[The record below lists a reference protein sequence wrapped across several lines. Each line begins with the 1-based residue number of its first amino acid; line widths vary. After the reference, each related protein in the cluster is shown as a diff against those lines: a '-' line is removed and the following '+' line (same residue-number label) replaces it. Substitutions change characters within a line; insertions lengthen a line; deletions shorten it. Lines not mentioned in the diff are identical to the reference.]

1 VLTKAVPASRSA
13 RNRGLTSGPRHARGS
28 GQPPADPGPAEAGP
42 RHGLLDRLSA
52 AIGTEAGALLT
63 GVSVYREP
71 ADRNAV
77 LFQVGLHDWTAARTP
92 GTHGP
97 TAPYQAPASL
107 AGLISDCEQGGLLS
121 LCQPGDVPADSPA
134 LFMDRLLAA
143 EWQTLLSAAG
153 RRAELAA
160 AHRRAAEYWQW
171 RAAAWPQGRA
181 ADIDDLLT
189 ARQHLLD
196 AGDLDHVATLT
207 AGICAQLRAWGH
219 LEQERDLIQETLA
232 AMPSPSAGCARWLH
246 ELAVI
251 AQARG
256 EQAAAEQGYL
266 RSVQMSAEVGDAGGV
281 ARGYE
286 SLGVLAQARGDYRKA
301 EHCYREA
308 AAAEFRADASAFAP
322 SDGPADA
329 SGSAGR
335 PTAPSPL
342 PPAQAPPPGRPWWRG
357 PRVVLAALTL
367 SVVVAS
373 VTIAM
378 TQLAGHAASA
388 GAAGSHDMAAAE
400 RLQAASWVSRQVS
413 HSAVVGC
420 DPAMCAALRARGMPS
435 GALLMLGPGAG
446 ADPLGSDIVMATA
459 AVRGE
464 LGTRLG
470 SVYAPLVLASF
481 GTGGARVDVLATAP
495 DGAAAYRRALASDQ
509 LARRAAGAALIR
521 NRRLSLTPTAQL
533 ALTQGRVD
541 TRLLTTITAL
551 AQLRPLRVIGF
562 SDAGPG
568 ADPAA
573 PLRSAELAAP
583 GSARPLAA
591 FLRAQRPP
599 YLASSVSMTTRRAG
613 QLMLRLEFGDPSPLG
628 LLPATPNP
636 APAGTAR
643 SSPAPPGAP
652 LSSAAPSSAA
662 PSSAAPSSGAPPPPR
677 ARRPGEVSSR
687 PSG

>member
-1 VLTKAVPASRSA
+1 VLTKAAPASRSA

-28 GQPPADPGPAEAGP
+28 PQPTAGPAPTEADPQRA
-42 RHGLLDRLSA
+42 LLDRLSA
-52 AIGTEAGALLT
+52 AIGTEAGTLLT

-107 AGLISDCEQGGLLS
+107 TGLITACEQGGLLS
-121 LCQPGDVPADSPA
+121 LSQPGDVAADAPA

-143 EWQTLLSAAG
+143 EWQALLAAAG
-153 RRAELAA
+153 RRAELAV

-171 RAAAWPQGRA
+171 RAAAWPQGRS

-196 AGDLDHVATLT
+196 AGDLDQVATLT

-266 RSVQMSAEVGDAGGV
+266 RSVQMFAEVGDAGGV

-308 AAAEFRADASAFAP
+308 AVAEVRADASAFAP
-322 SDGPADA
+322 APGLAEDTGP
-329 SGSAGR
+329 AGR

-342 PPAQAPPPGRPWWRG
+342 LPAQAPPPGRPWWRG
-357 PRVVLAALTL
+357 PRAVLAALTL

-373 VTIAM
+373 VTIVM

-388 GAAGSHDMAAAE
+388 GAAGSHDMATAE
-400 RLQAASWVSRQVS
+400 RIQAATWVARQAS

-420 DPAMCAALRARGMPS
+420 DPAMCAALRARGMAA
-435 GALLMLGPGAG
+435 GALLMLGASAG
-446 ADPLGSDIVMATA
+446 ADPLGCDIVMATA

-464 LGTRLG
+464 LSTRLG

-481 GTGGARVDVLATAP
+481 GTGSARVEVLAAAP
-495 DGAAAYRRALASDQ
+495 DGAVAYRQALASDQ
-509 LARRAAGAALIR
+509 VARRTAGATLIR
-521 NRRLSLTPTAQL
+521 NGRLSLTPTARL
-533 ALTQGRVD
+533 ALARGRVD

-551 AQLRPLRVIGF
+551 AQLRPLQVISFG
-562 SDAGPG
+562 DAGPG

-573 PLRSAELAAP
+573 PLRSVELAAAGP
-583 GSARPLAA
+583 IRPLAA

-599 YLASSVSMTTRRAG
+599 YLASSVSVTTLRAG
-613 QLMLRLEFGDPSPLG
+613 QVMLRLEFGDPSPLG
-628 LLPATPNP
+628 LLPAIPNP
-636 APAGTAR
+636 APAAPAR
-643 SSPAPPGAP
+643 SGPGSSGAP

-662 PSSAAPSSGAPPPPR
+662 SPGAGTV
-677 ARRPGEVSSR
+677 AG
-687 PSG
+687 